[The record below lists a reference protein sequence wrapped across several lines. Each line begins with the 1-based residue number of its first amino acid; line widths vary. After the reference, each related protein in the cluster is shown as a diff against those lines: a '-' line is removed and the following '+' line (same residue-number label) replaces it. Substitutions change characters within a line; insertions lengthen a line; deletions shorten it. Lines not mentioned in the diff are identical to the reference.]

1 MKINIAALLALGM
14 FSGDPGKVLDVKFT
28 VKHADGHP
36 TVHIALANHTGKAV
50 KVLHALATEEEMFG
64 KLFDVRDAAT
74 GQPLEYQ
81 GIMVKRGPLT
91 DADYL
96 KMAPGAQRSNAI
108 DLGRAYAFKQGRHAY
123 TISYAGHYLMDGKE
137 IPLTVGPVRFEH
149 TGR

>member
-1 MKINIAALLALGM
+1 MKINIAALLAVGAL
-14 FSGDPGKVLDVKFT
+14 SGEPKMLEVRFT
-28 VKHADGHP
+28 VKEAGGHP
-36 TVHIALANHTGKAV
+36 VLHIALANRSARQL

-64 KLFDVRDAAT
+64 KLFEVRDAET
-74 GQPLEYQ
+74 GQLLDYQ

-96 KMAPGAQRSNAI
+96 AMKPGTHLSNAI
-108 DLGRAYAFKQGRHAY
+108 DLAPAYSFRQGRHAY

>member
-1 MKINIAALLALGM
+1 MKINIAALLAVGAL
-14 FSGDPGKVLDVKFT
+14 SGEPKMLEVTFT
-28 VKHADGHP
+28 VKEAGGHP
-36 TVHIALANHTGKAV
+36 VLHIDLANQSARQL

-64 KLFDVRDAAT
+64 KLFEVRDAET
-74 GQPLEYQ
+74 GQLLDYQ

-91 DADYL
+91 EADYRAM
-96 KMAPGAQRSNAI
+96 KPGAHLSNAI
-108 DLGRAYAFKQGRHAY
+108 DLAPAYGFRQGRHAY

>member
-1 MKINIAALLALGM
+1 MKINIAALLAVGAL
-14 FSGDPGKVLDVKFT
+14 SGEAKMLDVKFV
-28 VKHADGHP
+28 VKEAAGHP
-36 TVHIALANHTGKAV
+36 VLHITLANHSARPV

-64 KLFDVRDAAT
+64 KLFDVRDADT

-96 KMAPGAQRSNAI
+96 LMKPGAQRSNAI
-108 DLGRAYAFKQGRHAY
+108 DLAPAYGFRQGRHAY

-137 IPLTVGPVRFEH
+137 MPLAVGPVRFEH
-149 TGR
+149 TGK

>member
-1 MKINIAALLALGM
+1 MKINIAALLAASLL
-14 FSGDPGKVLDVKFT
+14 SGEAHMLEVKFT
-28 VKHADGHP
+28 VKEAAGHP
-36 TVHIALANHTGKAV
+36 VLHIALANHAAQPV

-74 GQPLEYQ
+74 GQLIEYQ

-91 DADYL
+91 DEDYL
-96 KMAPGAQRSNAI
+96 AMKPGAQRSNAI
-108 DLGRAYAFKQGRHAY
+108 DLALAYGFKPGRHAY
-123 TISYAGHYLMDGKE
+123 TISYAGHYLMNGKE